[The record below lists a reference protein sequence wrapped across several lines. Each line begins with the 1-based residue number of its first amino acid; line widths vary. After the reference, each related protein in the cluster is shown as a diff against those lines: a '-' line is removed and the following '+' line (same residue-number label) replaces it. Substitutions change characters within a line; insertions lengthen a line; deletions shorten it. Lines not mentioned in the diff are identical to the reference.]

1 MMGWLSDR
9 FQEIAAAAMVLTRLP
24 ILHFKHS
31 FPAMASAAWAF
42 PLVGGML
49 GLLIGCLQIMLI
61 DLCGMPPWP
70 AAVICVALG
79 VIMTGA
85 LHEDGLADFTDA
97 AGGHTTEK
105 KLMIMRDS
113 RIGSFGAVSLM
124 LSLMIRTACIASLPP
139 DGDAMVAI
147 ISSMA
152 ISRFCIL
159 LIPCFLHS
167 ARPEGSGAM
176 MAGIG
181 LVQLAMAAIPTVVL
195 ASLAGIHGWLA
206 FLTALLSTWLVGRHA
221 RRTLGGFTG
230 DVLGATEQCAVC
242 AAFLT
247 MVCG

>member
-1 MMGWLSDR
+1 MGWLNDR
-9 FQEIAAAAMVLTRLP
+9 FREVAAAAMVLTRLP
-24 ILHFKHS
+24 GLRFEHS
-31 FPAMASAAWAF
+31 FPAMASVAWAF

-49 GLLIGCLQIMLI
+49 GLMIGCVQVMLI
-61 DLCGMPPWP
+61 DLCGMPSWP

-79 VIMTGA
+79 VLMTGA

-105 KLMIMRDS
+105 KLTIMHDS

-139 DGDAMVAI
+139 DGYAVVAMIASLAV
-147 ISSMA
+147 
-152 ISRFCIL
+152 SRFCIL
-159 LIPCFLHS
+159 LIPFFLNP

-181 LVQLAMAAIPTVVL
+181 PVQLGMAAISTVVM

-206 FLTALLSTWLVGRHA
+206 FLAALLSTWLVGRYA
-221 RRTLGGFTG
+221 RRTLAGFTG

-242 AAFLT
+242 AAFLV